1 MEKQNNTEKSKATLK
16 LLEALY
22 KNVRMGADSI
32 IDIMPKTV
40 DEDLRNEL
48 TSELERYGEF
58 SKKIESAILD
68 MGEDAKDQGVLA
80 KLGTKMSVAM
90 NTMMDSTTSHIAEMM
105 IQGGTMGITDATKL
119 LREYEST
126 SCSENALSLAREII
140 KYEEDTVERL
150 KKFL

>member
-1 MEKQNNTEKSKATLK
+1 MEKENNAATLD
-16 LLEALY
+16 LLEAMY

-32 IDIMPKTV
+32 IDIMPKV
-40 DEDLRNEL
+40 GDESMRAEL
-48 TSELERYGEF
+48 TSELERYEEF
-58 SKKIESAILD
+58 SKEIEGIVLD
-68 MGEDAKDQGVLA
+68 MGEEAKDQGMLA

-119 LREYEST
+119 LREYENT
-126 SCSENALSLAREII
+126 SCSKKALDITQRII
-140 KYEEDTVERL
+140 KYEEETVERL

>member
-1 MEKQNNTEKSKATLK
+1 MQKESKAATLS
-16 LLEALY
+16 LLEAMY

-32 IDIMPKTV
+32 IDIMPKV
-40 DEDLRNEL
+40 SDESLKTEL
-48 TSELERYGEF
+48 TSELERYEKF
-58 SKKIESAILD
+58 SKEIESSILN

-119 LREYEST
+119 LREYENT
-126 SCSENALSLAREII
+126 ACSEEALDIARRII
-140 KYEEDTVERL
+140 KYEEETVERL
-150 KKFL
+150 KQFL